1 AGLYLAGVLRLRRNG
16 VAWSP
21 WRTASWLFGLLLV
34 AGSLM
39 SGLDA
44 YADVAFSAH
53 ATQHMLLATV
63 APIPLALAA
72 PLTLAL
78 RALSARPRKMLLRVL
93 HTPVARILTFPLTG
107 FVLMTVSLYA
117 VYYSS
122 LYPASLD
129 NPALHQ
135 WLHLHFL
142 ISGCLFYWPIIG
154 VDPIPGRLPYWGRLL
169 ILFISFPVHALFGLS
184 LMSTTTVFG
193 ADYYAE
199 LHVPWIP
206 DLLADQHTGG
216 AIMWS
221 AGELVGAVVFLILFI
236 QWARADERE
245 ARRVDRRLDRE
256 AGVSAVAARGTGG
269 VVAAAETAAVR
280 RDDEMPTGALA
291 AYNARLAALARADAA
306 REAAETQAR
315 RERQA
320 RKAASRGPARSARG

>member
-1 AGLYLAGVLRLRRNG
+1 
-16 VAWSP
+16 
-21 WRTASWLFGLLLV
+21 
-34 AGSLM
+34 
-39 SGLDA
+39 
-44 YADVAFSAH
+44 
-53 ATQHMLLATV
+53 
-63 APIPLALAA
+63 
-72 PLTLAL
+72 
-78 RALSARPRKMLLRVL
+78 
-93 HTPVARILTFPLTG
+93 
-107 FVLMTVSLYA
+107 
-117 VYYSS
+117 
-122 LYPASLD
+122 